1 MLEAE
6 QRAQNVGIK
15 RGGIALC
22 SLVDDQTGLPLGT
35 GDVDG
40 HVEVAEAGHCLVD
53 QTPDFF
59 VVPYV
64 GLHENGLRAEPLQFD
79 FESLTFGRTATANNE
94 TSADLGKCQGGCAT
108 DAGQGT
114 SNEDN
119 GVAHDLTPVRYY

>member
-40 HVEVAEAGHCLVD
+40 HVEVAEAGYGLVD
-53 QTPDFF
+53 QASDFVIVMYIG
-59 VVPYV
+59 VV
-64 GLHENGLRAEPLQFD
+64 ENALLAEQLLLAL
-79 FESLTFGRTATANNE
+79 ESLTFAIPPTA
-94 TSADLGKCQGGCAT
+94 L
-108 DAGQGT
+108 
-114 SNEDN
+114 
-119 GVAHDLTPVRYY
+119 HLTHPHLIQPTLY